1 MSKLVYINNTSLDG
15 YFEDDQGALDWA
27 PPDPDVF
34 ASTTALMKRFG
45 TYLYGRRLYE
55 AMAHWETDPKLAAQS
70 DLTAA
75 FADTW
80 QAADKIVY
88 STTLTAVSTARTQI
102 EGRFDPT
109 AIRQIKDHA
118 VKDLTIGGANLA
130 AQALRAGILDECH
143 LIVWPMTLGG
153 GKRALPDGMRIHLD
167 LLDERRFDSG
177 VVHLGYRVSP

>member
-1 MSKLVYINNTSLDG
+1 MSQLVYINNTSLDG
-15 YFEDDQGALDWA
+15 YFEDDHGALDWA

-34 ASTTALMKRFG
+34 ASTTALMKTFG

-55 AMAHWETDPKLAAQS
+55 SMAHWETDPALGAQS

-88 STTLTAVSTARTQI
+88 STTLTAPSTARTQI
-102 EGRFDPT
+102 EDRFDP
-109 AIRQIKDHA
+109 AFVVELKDKA
-118 VKDLTIGGANLA
+118 DKDLTIGGANLA
-130 AQALRAGILDECH
+130 AQALEAGILDECH

-153 GKRALPDGMRIHLD
+153 GKRALPDGVRVDLD
-167 LLDERRFDSG
+167 LLDEHRFDSG
-177 VVHLGYRVSP
+177 VVHLRYRVRS